1 MLHKTFVHGTC
12 RFEEIV
18 AHNDIKKIFI
28 KALLSKRP
36 IHILL
41 VGQPGSAKTMFLT
54 EIMRSIKQS
63 YFMVGSNTT
72 KAGLINQLIERAPKF
87 LLIDEMDKM
96 CNADQ
101 TSLLHLME
109 TGMICEMKFK
119 KTREMELT
127 SWVFA
132 TANTCEKIIEPLLS
146 RFVVLK
152 VPEYTFEEFTDI
164 AIRRLAKE
172 KVDNYIATIIAEKV
186 WNELGSR
193 DTRDVIKVGRLAND
207 GQQVSYVIDIM
218 KKHRC
223 R

>member
-1 MLHKTFVHGTC
+1 MFSPRRCNFENIVGNDDTKLILNKAIQSRKPVH
-12 RFEEIV
+12 V
-18 AHNDIKKIFI
+18 
-28 KALLSKRP
+28 
-36 IHILL
+36 LL
-41 VGQPGSAKTMFLT
+41 VGKPGSAKTMFLT
-54 EIMRSIKQS
+54 EIMRSVREC
-63 YFMVGSNTT
+63 YFTIGSNTT
-72 KAGLINQLIERAPKF
+72 KAGLVNQFFEKEPKY
-87 LLIDEMDKM
+87 LLIDELDKM
-96 CNADQ
+96 SGNDQ
-101 TSLLHLME
+101 VSLLHLME
-109 TGMICEMKFK
+109 TGIISETKVK
-119 KTREMELT
+119 KTRQLELV

-132 TANTCEKIIEPLLS
+132 TANKCEKIIEPLLS

-152 VPEYTFEEFTDI
+152 VPEYTFEEFTDV

-223 R
+223 G

>member
-1 MLHKTFVHGTC
+1 
-12 RFEEIV
+12 
-18 AHNDIKKIFI
+18 
-28 KALLSKRP
+28 
-36 IHILL
+36 
-41 VGQPGSAKTMFLT
+41 
-54 EIMRSIKQS
+54 
-63 YFMVGSNTT
+63 
-72 KAGLINQLIERAPKF
+72 
-87 LLIDEMDKM
+87 
-96 CNADQ
+96 
-101 TSLLHLME
+101 ME
-109 TGMICEMKFK
+109 TGIISETKVK
-119 KTREMELT
+119 KTRQLELV

-132 TANTCEKIIEPLLS
+132 TANKCEKIIEPLLS

-152 VPEYTFEEFTDI
+152 VPEYTFEEFTDV

-223 R
+223 G